1 MRKKIYYS
9 VENLDIEFDEY
20 IDGEKIKTKENKMAV
35 TRRVVDE
42 VSEDSESDN
51 EEYMLNY

>member
-1 MRKKIYYS
+1 MHKKIYYS

-51 EEYMLNY
+51 AEYMLNY

>member
-1 MRKKIYYS
+1 MHKKIYYS

-35 TRRVVDE
+35 TRRVVDK

-51 EEYMLNY
+51 AEYMLNY